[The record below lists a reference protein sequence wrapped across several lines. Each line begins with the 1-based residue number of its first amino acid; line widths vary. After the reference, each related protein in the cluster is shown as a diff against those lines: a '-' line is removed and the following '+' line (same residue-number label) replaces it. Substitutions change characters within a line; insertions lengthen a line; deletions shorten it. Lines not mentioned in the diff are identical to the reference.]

1 MRIALAA
8 LALTTTSFAVAQTH
22 IAPPPEPTGA
32 VSGHVFC
39 SDTNE
44 PARFAR
50 VHLEPVHLEAAPAA
64 AQPKAAANAKPAPP
78 PAAGSDTVDTTLD
91 GSFLLT
97 KIKPGAYYVVVEKDG
112 YIKPRA
118 MFTDQ
123 EIADPSPQIRSL
135 VEAAL
140 PRVQVEGSHTEQA
153 DVRLERGA
161 AVSGTILYDDG
172 SPAGGL
178 NIKLLHKDPSG
189 KWVSLTGSNSR
200 GLGGLSTDDRGG
212 FRVAS
217 LLPDDYL
224 IEADLTLTDS
234 KTSNID
240 GGDGR
245 QMQFMMMTD
254 RFSLP
259 FYGSGTAHI
268 SEAASFKL
276 RAGQELPGQDMTIP
290 IAKLHKLTGHVAAGA
305 DAHFVNAAKLSLVT
319 RDDGKELANTEI
331 SREDG
336 LFHFEFVPD
345 GDYILKVSD
354 ARDVV
359 WDPVKPSPNA
369 TFNPMQPQEKERV
382 LAAYG
387 NTQEPILLSGDLLDT
402 LATVSPDA
410 VPPAPAT
417 AAPSTT
423 KFGAD
428 SGPDAP
434 LPAGPGLQT
443 LPPPAPQLNP
453 QAKPDASPDAKSNVA
468 SLH

>member
-1 MRIALAA
+1 MMRRSLALITLAA
-8 LALTTTSFAVAQTH
+8 APSLAQTH
-22 IAPPPEPTGA
+22 ITPPPEPTGA
-32 VSGHVFC
+32 VTGHVFC

-44 PARFAR
+44 PARFAH
-50 VHLEPVHLEAAPAA
+50 VHLEPVHLEAVPAA
-64 AQPKAAANAKPAPP
+64 AQPKANSRPTPP
-78 PAAGSDTVDTTLD
+78 PAAGSDTIDTTLD

-97 KIKPGAYYVVVEKDG
+97 KIKPGVYYVVVEKDG

-153 DVRLERGA
+153 EVRLERGA
-161 AVSGTILYDDG
+161 AVSGTVLYDDG

-178 NIKLLHKDPSG
+178 NIKLLHKDPAG
-189 KWVSLTGSNSR
+189 KWVPLSGFEGPR
-200 GLGGLSTDDRGG
+200 LGNLATDDRGV
-212 FRVAS
+212 FRVPS
-217 LLPDDYL
+217 LLPDEYL

-240 GGDGR
+240 NGEGR
-245 QMQFMMMTD
+245 QMQFMMVND

-259 FYGSGTAHI
+259 FYGAGTAHL
-268 SEAASFKL
+268 SEAASFNL

-319 RDDGKELANTEI
+319 RDDGKEIANTEI

-345 GDYILKVSD
+345 GDYILKVTG

-359 WDPVKPSPNA
+359 WDPAKPSPNA
-369 TFNPMQPQEKERV
+369 PFNPMQPQEKERV
-382 LAAYG
+382 LASYG
-387 NTQEPILLSGDLLDT
+387 NTEEPILLRGDLLDT

-417 AAPSTT
+417 AAPTST

-428 SGPDAP
+428 SGPDVP
-434 LPAGPGLQT
+434 LGPGLQT
-443 LPPPAPQLNP
+443 LPPPAPQPKP
-453 QAKPDASPDAKSNVA
+453 QAKPEASPDTKSNVA
-468 SLH
+468 ALH